1 MRELIRVNKQLFLLK
16 QIEVNYEY
24 CNEKDSKEVRFH
36 YLTKMPTK
44 SKNSLERLIE
54 KVLAKAI
61 INKDFEFRLSKS
73 IDAYELR
80 KNKEYKLDL
89 EMSESYEFIR
99 LITPSEK
106 RIKNAFYFSI
116 EDSIESLIEFFRLRP
131 GIPLTRFEFVIRQS
145 VYEKLEYKA
154 LHKSIFKLEYKAVGF
169 RQPLLDFPDLDN
181 SVPTT

>member
-16 QIEVNYEY
+16 QIEVSYEY
-24 CNEKDSKEVRFH
+24 CNEKDSKKVRFH

-44 SKNSLERLIE
+44 GKNSLERLIE

-89 EMSESYEFIR
+89 EMSKPHEFIR
-99 LITPSEK
+99 LITPSKE
-106 RIKNAFYFSI
+106 RIKNAFYFFI

-131 GIPLTRFEFVIRQS
+131 GIPLTRFKFVISQS
-145 VYEKLEYKA
+145 VREKSKYKV
-154 LHKSIFKLEYKAVGF
+154 LHSSIFKLEYKAVDF
-169 RQPLLDFPDLDN
+169 RQPLLDLPDL
-181 SVPTT
+181 

>member
-1 MRELIRVNKQLFLLK
+1 MRELIRVNKQVFLLK

-89 EMSESYEFIR
+89 EMSKSHEFIR

-106 RIKNAFYFSI
+106 RIKNAFYFFI

-131 GIPLTRFEFVIRQS
+131 GIPLTRFEFFISQLVH
-145 VYEKLEYKA
+145 EKSEYKA
-154 LHKSIFKLEYKAVGF
+154 LHSSIFKLEYKAIDL
-169 RQPLLDFPDLDN
+169 RQSLLDLPDL
-181 SVPTT
+181 